1 MFDDDRPSPTGPVAG
16 GPPTSLLPLDT
27 VAARFTAAG
36 LPRSLRSLQRYC
48 QNGTLTC
55 VKEATATGDAFFVN
69 AQSIEAAITTL
80 KQLHNAKHQHRPG
93 SPESDIARSVGHEDR
108 LNIGGGDDRHS
119 PTPTDDDRPETKAPD
134 RLAQPD
140 TARYVAQLEA
150 RLDEKDAEIGFLRE
164 ELIDRRGQIR
174 DMKGIIDGQNQLLET
189 IQTNV
194 APIFNALAATVE
206 TKRINVTS
214 VMGRQEKTERS
225 GENPGEQGRGSHTH
239 RAHDVLANGNVPL
252 NGERPDL

>member
-1 MFDDDRPSPTGPVAG
+1 MTDDDRPSPTGPVTG
-16 GPPTSLLPLDT
+16 GAPSSLLPLDA
-27 VAARFTAAG
+27 VAARFSAAG

-55 VKEATATGDAFFVN
+55 VKEATATGDAFFVE
-69 AQSIEAAITTL
+69 AQSIDAAITTL
-80 KQLHNAKHQHRPG
+80 KQLHNAKHQHRQGASEP
-93 SPESDIARSVGHEDR
+93 DMTHSVGHEGA
-108 LNIGGGDDRHS
+108 LNTGHDDDRHS
-119 PTPTDDDRPETKAPD
+119 PTQTDDDTPETSATEAPSK
-134 RLAQPD
+134 PD

-150 RLDEKDAEIGFLRE
+150 RLEEKDAEIGFLRE

-174 DMKGIIDGQNQLLET
+174 DMKGIIDGQNQLLEV

-214 VMGRQEKTERS
+214 VMDRPEKTERS
-225 GENPGEQGRGSHTH
+225 GDNPGEQGREPQAQ
-239 RAHDVLANGNVPL
+239 RAHDVLANGNVQP
-252 NGERPDL
+252 NSERPDL